1 MKYLCL
7 MNLDKM
13 TKLTKLNLDLE
24 GNNIEDLELKEW
36 LEWSGNRLSE
46 LTLDLSENELILS
59 GYNDN
64 TELEDVNDN
73 CEVYINIWDGENEEQ
88 YE

>member
-1 MKYLCL
+1 

-13 TKLTKLNLDLE
+13 TKLSWLNLDLKD
-24 GNNIEDLELKEW
+24 NNIANIEVNDW
-36 LEWSGNRLSE
+36 LEWSGNRLNE
-46 LTLDLSENELILS
+46 LKLDLSENELIES

-64 TELEDVNDN
+64 MNLEDVNDN
-73 CEVYINIWDGENEEQ
+73 CEVHVNIWDGENEEQ